1 VKQILL
7 FLAKL
12 LLISLLLYVFKDVF
26 MQGYEFVVLW
36 LYSVFTHRSPAQL
49 QTYYDSAFRV
59 IPYAAL
65 VLATPRINWRRRST
79 FMVAGIGMFMFFD
92 LLSTIIWQG
101 PPPHDSRVANCS
113 PSHILYS
120 LVWETVG
127 HWVLPI
133 LLWLG
138 MAYKEIRNLLE

>member
-1 VKQILL
+1 MKQILL

-12 LLISLLLYVFKDVF
+12 LLISLLLYIFKDIL
-26 MQGYEFVVLW
+26 MKGYEFVLLW
-36 LYSVFTHRSPAQL
+36 LYSIFTHRSPAQL
-49 QTYYDSAFRV
+49 QTYYDSSFRV

-65 VLATPRINWRRRST
+65 VMATPRINWRRRSI
-79 FMVAGIGMFMFFD
+79 FMVAGIGMFMAFD
-92 LLSTIIWQG
+92 LLSTIIWQA
-101 PPPHDSRVANCS
+101 PPPRDSRAANCS
-113 PSHILYS
+113 SFHILYS

-138 MAYKEIRNLLE
+138 MAYKEIRNLLR

>member
-1 VKQILL
+1 
-7 FLAKL
+7 
-12 LLISLLLYVFKDVF
+12 

-36 LYSVFTHRSPAQL
+36 LYSIFAHPSPAQL

-65 VLATPRINWRRRST
+65 AT
-79 FMVAGIGMFMFFD
+79 FMVAGIGIFMFFD

-101 PPPHDSRVANCS
+101 PPPRDSKIASCS
-113 PSHILYS
+113 SSHILYS
-120 LVWETVG
+120 LVWEAVG

-138 MAYKEIRNLLE
+138 MAYKEITNLLR